1 MRACRVVVA
10 PLNSTAAERRNR
22 PRGRRGAGAGAG
34 ASAAAI
40 VVVGALALSVAVS
53 GCQVHPLYADIG
65 GPMIAGP
72 REELAAIEVGSPKTR
87 VEQVFRNELLF
98 RLTGGGGGG
107 DGLPAP
113 RYSLR
118 YLFSQSCSPLAI
130 ERVEDLPGA
139 VLVTLNATFILT
151 DSSDGRTLL
160 TGSTFAAA
168 SYDFSS
174 QRFANVRAQRDAED
188 RAATTIA
195 ENINARLAA
204 YFAVR
209 G

>member
-1 MRACRVVVA
+1 MRACRVAVA

-87 VEQVFRNELLF
+87 AEQVFRNELLF
-98 RLTGGGGGG
+98 RLTGGG
-107 DGLPAP
+107 DELPAP

-118 YLFSQSCSPLAI
+118 YLFSQSSSPLAI
-130 ERVEDLPGA
+130 EREEDLPGA

-160 TGSTFAAA
+160 TGSTFAAS